1 MRHRRTIDKFTLEFF
16 MTSRSLN
23 DLLNILQNICENIG
37 LENLNPRLK
46 HFRYFQFT
54 FFGLMLRI
62 NSLLEQMIFRLD
74 VLKDNEDFREIY
86 PKILSFKGR
95 IIECDSL
102 VRGKKMKRAAEDIS
116 LAATEYSKIFS
127 DIEKILDKYEN

>member
-1 MRHRRTIDKFTLEFF
+1 MRPRRTIDKFTLEFF

-74 VLKDNEDFREIY
+74 VLKDSEDFREIY
-86 PKILSFKGR
+86 PKILSFKER

>member
-1 MRHRRTIDKFTLEFF
+1 MRHKRTIDKFTLEFF

-116 LAATEYSKIFS
+116 LAAAEYSKIFS